1 MQTKSTPMSN
11 ATETI
16 EIHVHGVDGS
26 IKKFTQRDGSLLRQT
41 LDWFQPNH
49 LFTQQRIEIP
59 GERSL
64 TTFIASQVTR
74 IDLVTEPHSHSN
86 RAPGPVE
93 AVELS
98 EPAFRALAHGQ
109 QLHVVEK
116 TSPPPDNTVMVLF
129 DIALA
134 GGKHLF
140 LALETPVSHT
150 PQNMESFSTLLTSAS
165 FSFLTRAGG
174 FAVLNVANLLW
185 FTVYPDPAQ
194 LSTDAR
200 AAVRHRNAT
209 EPGSSHRQYDLLEI
223 DEQEA
228 A

>member
-16 EIHVHGVDGS
+16 EIHVHGIDGS

-49 LFTQQRIEIP
+49 VFTQQRIEIP
-59 GERSL
+59 GEHSL

-74 IDLVTEPHSHSN
+74 IDLVTEPHSLWN
-86 RAPGPVE
+86 RAPGLVE

-98 EPAFRALAHGQ
+98 EPAFRALAQGQ

-116 TSPPPDNTVMVLF
+116 PSPPPDNTAMVLF
-129 DIALA
+129 DVALA
-134 GGKHLF
+134 GGKHVF
-140 LALETPVSHT
+140 LALETAVSQT
-150 PQNMESFSTLLTSAS
+150 PQNMESFSTLLTSTS
-165 FSFLTRAGG
+165 FSFLTRTGG
-174 FAVLNVANLLW
+174 VAVLNVANLMW

-194 LSTDAR
+194 VSMDAR
-200 AAVRHRNAT
+200 AAVLQRNAT
-209 EPGSSHRQYDLLEI
+209 EPGSPQRQYGPLEI

>member
-1 MQTKSTPMSN
+1 MQTKSTPMNN
-11 ATETI
+11 APETI

-49 LFTQQRIEIP
+49 IFTQQRIEIP

-64 TTFIASQVTR
+64 TTLIASQVTR
-74 IDLVTEPHSHSN
+74 IDLVTEPRSTTNVS
-86 RAPGPVE
+86 PGPVE

-98 EPAFRALAHGQ
+98 EPAFRALAQGEH
-109 QLHVVEK
+109 LHVVEK
-116 TSPPPDNTVMVLF
+116 TSPPPDSTVMVLF
-129 DIALA
+129 DLALA
-134 GGKHLF
+134 GGKHVF

-174 FAVLNVANLLW
+174 FAVLNVANLMW
-185 FTVYPDPAQ
+185 FTVYPDPAEV
-194 LSTDAR
+194 STAAR
-200 AAVRHRNAT
+200 AIVRLRNAT
-209 EPGSSHRQYDLLEI
+209 EPGSPQRQYEALEI
-223 DEQEA
+223 DEREA

>member
-1 MQTKSTPMSN
+1 MQTTSTPMSN

-16 EIHVHGVDGS
+16 EIHVHGIDGS
-26 IKKFTQRDGSLLRQT
+26 IKKFTQRDGSLLQQT

-49 LFTQQRIEIP
+49 VFTQQRIEIP
-59 GERSL
+59 GEHSL

-74 IDLVTEPHSHSN
+74 IDLVTGPHSLWN
-86 RAPGPVE
+86 PAPGPVE

-98 EPAFRALAHGQ
+98 EPAFRALSQGQ

-116 TSPPPDNTVMVLF
+116 PSPPPDNTAMVLF
-129 DIALA
+129 DVALA
-134 GGKHLF
+134 GGKHVF
-140 LALETPVSHT
+140 LALETAVSQT
-150 PQNMESFSTLLTSAS
+150 PQNMESFSTLLTSTS
-165 FSFLTRAGG
+165 FSFLTRTGG
-174 FAVLNVANLLW
+174 VAVLNVANLMW

-194 LSTDAR
+194 VSMDVR
-200 AAVRHRNAT
+200 AAVLQKNAT
-209 EPGSSHRQYDLLEI
+209 EPGSPQRQHGPLEI

>member
-11 ATETI
+11 ATEAI
-16 EIHVHGVDGS
+16 EIHIHGVDGS

-49 LFTQQRIEIP
+49 IFAQQRIEIP

-74 IDLVTEPHSHSN
+74 IDLVTEPRSPSN
-86 RAPGPVE
+86 VSPSPVE

-98 EPAFRALAHGQ
+98 EPAFRALAQHQ
-109 QLHVVEK
+109 ELHVVEK

-134 GGKHLF
+134 GGNHVF
-140 LALETPVSHT
+140 LALETPVSQT
-150 PQNMESFSTLLTSAS
+150 PQNMEGFSTLLTSTS

-174 FAVLNVANLLW
+174 FAVLNVANLMW

-194 LSTDAR
+194 VSTDAR
-200 AAVRHRNAT
+200 TTVRQRNAT
-209 EPGSSHRQYDLLEI
+209 EPGGSQRKYEPLEI